1 MLEVREV
8 RASYGDLPAL
18 LGASLTVHPGEIVAL
33 IGPNGAGKTTLLR
46 TISGLHRATAG
57 QITWE
62 GTAIERARPHR
73 IVEAGIV
80 LVPEGRRLFTGMSVL
95 ENLEMGAFTARARAE
110 RAMTLQWACEIF
122 PRLAERRAQIASTL
136 SGGEQQMVAIGRALM
151 GLPRLL
157 MLDEPSLGLAP
168 RVVQDIFGV
177 IRLINERGVAV
188 LLVEQNARMAL
199 ELAQTA
205 YVMEQGRIVN
215 QGSGQQFLSDEEVR
229 AAYLGYAEERAR

>member
-1 MLEVREV
+1 MLEVRDL

-18 LGASLTVHPGEIVAL
+18 LGASLAVEPGGIVAL

-46 TISGLHRATAG
+46 TIAGLHRAAG
-57 QITWE
+57 GQVFWE
-62 GTAIERARPHR
+62 GAAIGRASPHY

-80 LVPEGRRLFTGMSVL
+80 LVPEGRRLFAGMSVL
-95 ENLEMGAFTARARAE
+95 ENLEMGAYSRRARAE
-110 RAMTLQWACEIF
+110 RAATLRWVYEVF

-151 GLPRLL
+151 GQPRLL

-188 LLVEQNARMAL
+188 LLVEQNARLAL

-205 YVMEQGRIVN
+205 YVIEQGRVVN
-215 QGSGQQFLSDEEVR
+215 QGSGRALLSDAAVR
-229 AAYLGYAEERAR
+229 AAYLGYGEGQTD